1 MAMCT
6 LRKCFMT
13 LQDRNEALFYKLMV
27 DNFVD
32 VAPIVYTPTV
42 GWARSAV
49 CLRRVL
55 CHGIC
60 GRRWVSS

>member
-1 MAMCT
+1 M
-6 LRKCFMT
+6 LGKCFMN

-32 VAPIVYTPTV
+32 IAPIVYTPTV

-55 CHGIC
+55 W
-60 GRRWVSS
+60 RRPREERVLADS